1 MACCSPPGLSLLNLN
16 APRMMYETAPMLPRP
31 AMMAITGLNMLT
43 WLIRSS
49 ATMPTS
55 RSMNGNVLRYRRSPT
70 PSMAGLG
77 TPS

>member
-55 RSMNGNVLRYRRSPT
+55 RSMKGNVLRYRRAPT
-70 PSMAGLG
+70 SSMGACGR
-77 TPS
+77 SS